1 MSKFFKNILRWT
13 EEVQKSKDRRNIL
26 ILFAVKPVLVIY
38 MMSYVVTASVGTQLW
53 LYKTCKVYFK
63 HTGRIYRYLD
73 ILYSNIF
80 TVLYLNNFTRR

>member
-63 HTGRIYRYLD
+63 QTGRIYRYVD
-73 ILYSNIF
+73 I
-80 TVLYLNNFTRR
+80 